1 MEVDSRSG
9 DLTKEPEAGGDE
21 LPQAVLVGLYP
32 KSLHRAADCLVY
44 SDRFVFVGL
53 SRKSV
58 AKRMVG
64 TPVVSLDPAGIPMAL
79 ILTVASKAAER
90 KFRPVSKEVA
100 DKYQLT
106 PELAEALQNS
116 KTIRFVDVKTVNFP
130 WYGYLSGYRVNVEMV
145 DGSKETLG
153 HRQRRSQTRS
163 WRQGVRLTSGVR
175 HCWGAG

>member
-64 TPVVSLDPAGIPMAL
+64 TPVASLDPAGIPMAL

-145 DGSKETLG
+145 DGSKETLLP
-153 HRQRRSQTRS
+153 SQTYTKKDIVKDVLKRVL
-163 WRQGVRLTSGVR
+163 GDKVSG
-175 HCWGAG
+175 

>member
-1 MEVDSRSG
+1 MAIPSRVRRISALSVRIATRSSGFGRDSRLSRLSMDG
-9 DLTKEPEAGGDE
+9 AS
-21 LPQAVLVGLYP
+21 AVIRP
-32 KSLHRAADCLVY
+32 TA
-44 SDRFVFVGL
+44 FVFVGL

-64 TPVVSLDPAGIPMAL
+64 TPVASLDPAGIPMAL

-145 DGSKETLG
+145 DGSKETLLP
-153 HRQRRSQTRS
+153 SQTYTKKDIVKDVLKRVL
-163 WRQGVRLTSGVR
+163 GDKVSG
-175 HCWGAG
+175 

>member
-1 MEVDSRSG
+1 
-9 DLTKEPEAGGDE
+9 
-21 LPQAVLVGLYP
+21 
-32 KSLHRAADCLVY
+32 
-44 SDRFVFVGL
+44 
-53 SRKSV
+53 
-58 AKRMVG
+58 
-64 TPVVSLDPAGIPMAL
+64 MAL

-145 DGSKETLG
+145 DGSKETLLP
-153 HRQRRSQTRS
+153 SQTYTKKDIVKDVLKRVL
-163 WRQGVRLTSGVR
+163 GDKVSG
-175 HCWGAG
+175 